1 MMKVVFGKKTDI
13 KKGADMKKVLQID
26 KKSKVS
32 KARVADVKTAE
43 EYGAMEVDSR
53 LALIQ
58 ALIPLGLMH
67 IKEELQAEVVQLAGE
82 RYKRNGIAG
91 YSRWGSQKGSI
102 YVQDQRIPMLIPRV
116 RDTKNKR
123 EVSLSTYERLQSPAQ
138 ADEGLLRRVL
148 HGLSCR
154 DYKAC
159 AEAVPEAL
167 SLSSSSVSRRY
178 VKASSRKLRELMER
192 PLEGYDF
199 VAIVL
204 DGKTF
209 GEDEII
215 MAVGVT
221 IDGKK
226 VILGIIQ
233 SGSENHRVCGDFLR
247 ELIDRGLKY
256 DKGLLV
262 VIDGAKGIKKAIAE
276 VFGPYGIV
284 QRCQWHKR
292 ENVVSY
298 LPKNLQ
304 GEFRRKM
311 QAAYEKGTYD
321 KTRAALQHIR
331 KELQLINESAVRS
344 LEEGLEET
352 LTVHRLGIHSVL
364 RRSFMTTNMIES
376 INAQVEQRTQRIDY
390 WKNSSQKQRWVATAL
405 LFIEHRLHRVKGYR
419 HLRELRIALQR
430 EIKTSGKQIQQ
441 KEAVAA

>member
-1 MMKVVFGKKTDI
+1 
-13 KKGADMKKVLQID
+13 MKKLLQID
-26 KKSKVS
+26 EKSKLK

-43 EYGAMEVDSR
+43 QYGAMNVDSR

-67 IKEELQAEVVQLAGE
+67 IEEELQAEVAQIAGE
-82 RYKRNGIAG
+82 KYKRNGIDG
-91 YSRWGSQKGSI
+91 CSRWGKQKGSV

-116 RDTKNKR
+116 RDTKNNR
-123 EVSLSTYERLQSPAQ
+123 EVALGTYERLQKPAQ
-138 ADEGLLRRVL
+138 ADESLLRRVL

-178 VKASSRKLRELMER
+178 IKASSRKLRELMER
-192 PLEGYDF
+192 PLDGYDF

-209 GEDEII
+209 GDDEII

-226 VILGIIQ
+226 VMLGIIQ
-233 SGSENHRVCGDFLR
+233 SGSENHRVCGSFLK
-247 ELIDRGLKY
+247 ELIDRGLRY

-262 VIDGAKGIKKAIAE
+262 VIDGAKGMKKAVAE
-276 VFGPYGIV
+276 VFGVHGIV

-292 ENVVSY
+292 ENIVAH
-298 LPKNLQ
+298 LPKSLQ
-304 GEFRRKM
+304 GEFRRKI
-311 QAAYEKGTYD
+311 QAAYRKETYD
-321 KTRAALQHIR
+321 KAKAAFQLLR

-344 LEEGLEET
+344 LDEGLEET
-352 LTVHRLGIHSVL
+352 LTILRLGVHSAL
-364 RRSFMTTNMIES
+364 RKSFTTTNMLES
-376 INAQVEQRTQRIDY
+376 INAQVEQKTERIDY

-405 LFIEHRLHRVKGYR
+405 IYIEGKLHRVNGYR
-419 HLRELRIALQR
+419 HLRELRGALQK
-430 EIKTSGKQIQQ
+430 EMDNKMGIQR